1 MRNVWILCRKELRS
15 YFVSPIAYLL
25 LAMFAIVF
33 GFFFWNVV
41 GYFVYA
47 GMEAQMR
54 GSAFPLN
61 VNEQVIRPLVSNV
74 SVIGLFLIPMI
85 TMRLFAEEKRN
96 GTIEL
101 LVTSPVRDFEVI
113 LGKWLAAVLLYAGML
128 LLTAVNFSWLF
139 RYGNPDWK
147 PLAIAYLGLVLQ
159 AGALLAIGTFI
170 STLTRNQIIAGAV
183 TFGVCLL
190 LWVLGWVSGYETA
203 TWARVLAYMSVIT
216 HFESFGK
223 GVLDSKDAVFYVA
236 VIFLGLFFTARS
248 MESLRWR
255 S

>member
-1 MRNVWILCRKELRS
+1 
-15 YFVSPIAYLL
+15 
-25 LAMFAIVF
+25 
-33 GFFFWNVV
+33 
-41 GYFVYA
+41 
-47 GMEAQMR
+47 
-54 GSAFPLN
+54 
-61 VNEQVIRPLVSNV
+61 
-74 SVIGLFLIPMI
+74 
-85 TMRLFAEEKRN
+85 MRLFAEEKRT

-101 LVTSPVRDFEVI
+101 LATSPVRDIEII
-113 LGKWLAAVLLYAGML
+113 LGKWLASVVLYACL
-128 LLTAVNFSWLF
+128 LLFTAVNFAFLF

-147 PLAIAYLGLVLQ
+147 PLLIGYLGLLLQ

-190 LWVLGWVSGYETA
+190 LWVLEWVSGYETA

-223 GVLDSKDAVFYVA
+223 GVLDSKDAVFYVT